1 MKKPLPI
8 LSIIILL
15 VIISNNQ
22 CKKDDQKTD
31 EAIPLDGRGGG
42 VLAYCYSSLSTFTGS
57 IYGVNADGTATT
69 RLVGGGSL
77 DVNHHDYSPD
87 GTKFALVVYY
97 YNPQTQSINT
107 CNTDGTG
114 RVRLTTVSGVL
125 DYDPAWSPDG
135 TKIAFTRAYPDPLDF
150 FKRRHEL
157 WVMNADGSNQQYIG
171 IEGYISEWSPDGT
184 KFIYSSNKTGKY
196 QIYTCNIDGTNETR
210 ITHSSTDDVNPSY
223 SPDGSKI
230 AFQSSPD
237 GFNTTE
243 SVPTSEV
250 NVMNSDG
257 SNRIQLTNNEC
268 YDAYPK
274 WSPNG
279 TLISFSSDRDCI
291 NKLPPYLMVEVY
303 FMNADG
309 TNVRRVTTSPQN
321 VTAINPVWQPVIY

>member
-1 MKKPLPI
+1 MNNPI
-8 LSIIILL
+8 IPRSLIFFILILL
-15 VIISNNQ
+15 IIQ
-22 CKKDDQKTD
+22 CKKDNQKTN
-31 EAIPLDGRGGG
+31 ETIPLDGRGGG
-42 VLAYCYSSLSTFTGS
+42 IIAYCYTNLTTFTGS
-57 IYGVNADGTATT
+57 ICGINADGTAAT

-114 RVRLTTVSGVL
+114 RVRLTSVSGVL

-135 TKIAFTRAYPDPLDF
+135 TKIAFTRAYPDPSDF
-150 FKRRHEL
+150 LKRRHEL

-184 KFIYSSNKTGKY
+184 KFIYSSNKTGRY
-196 QIYTCNIDGTNETR
+196 QIYNCNIDGTNESR
-210 ITHSSTDDVNPSY
+210 ITDSNNDDVNPSY
-223 SPDGSKI
+223 STDGSKI
-230 AFQSSPD
+230 VFESSTN
-237 GFNTTE
+237 GYNTIE
-243 SVPTSEV
+243 SVPTCEI
-250 NVMNSDG
+250 NVINADG
-257 SNRIQLTNNEC
+257 SNRIQLTTNES

-279 TLISFSSDRDCI
+279 TLISFNSDRDCI

-303 FMNADG
+303 FMNSDG

-321 VTAINPVWQPVIY
+321 ITAINSVWRPEVF